1 MRKIILSIFLS
12 ASVAA
17 VFAGNPDRQGQ
28 AGASQV
34 LINPWARSAG
44 LHAMTVATSTGV
56 EALHINP
63 AGGARISS
71 TEIALSHT
79 RYFSGSDI
87 NINAFG
93 FSKGV
98 GKGGALTVGLMSINV
113 GKLEESKEELGGVT
127 GATFSPNIF
136 NLGVG
141 YSYKFENKISVGT
154 MLHGISESIAQVSSF
169 GFSIDAGVQ
178 YVTGKNDNF
187 KFGIALRNIGGAMTF
202 NGQGLSFPTPN
213 KEGQYTYNITA
224 QHRSQKF
231 ELPSTLNIGAAY
243 DFVFSDKARL
253 GVVGQFTS
261 NSFSRDNVGGGLEF
275 KFMNLFSL
283 RGGYRHEVGIKSNS
297 VDKPV
302 ITGPCA
308 GFSVQVPFKK
318 GNKDT
323 GLGIDYGYQATN
335 PWKGNHSLALRIN
348 L

>member
-1 MRKIILSIFLS
+1 MRKIIHTIILLSS
-12 ASVAA
+12 MTA

-28 AGASQV
+28 AGVSQV

-44 LHAMTVATSTGV
+44 LHAMTVATATGV
-56 EALHINP
+56 EAIHINP
-63 AGGARISS
+63 AGGARIAS

-93 FSKGV
+93 FSKAV
-98 GKGGALTVGLMSINV
+98 GKGGAITVGVMSINV

-127 GATFSPNIF
+127 GATFTPNIF

-154 MLHGISESIAQVSSF
+154 MFHGISESIAQVSTF
-169 GFSIDAGVQ
+169 GFSVDAGVQ

-187 KFGIALRNIGGAMTF
+187 KFGIALRNIGGAMKF
-202 NGQGLSFPTPN
+202 DGQGLTFPTPN
-213 KEGQYTYNITA
+213 REGQYTYNITA
-224 QHRSQKF
+224 QQRSQKF
-231 ELPSTLNIGAAY
+231 ELPSTLNIGASY
-243 DFVFSDKARL
+243 DIVFNQSARL
-253 GVVGQFTS
+253 AVVGQFTS
-261 NSFSRDNVGGGLEF
+261 NSFSRDNVGGGLEL
-275 KFMNLFSL
+275 KFMNLFTL
-283 RGGYRHEVGIKSNS
+283 RGGYRHEVGVTATT

-302 ITGPCA
+302 TTGPCG

-335 PWKGNHSLALRIN
+335 PFKGNHSLALRIN